1 MSDTYLKIYD
11 NDEFAQ
17 FVIKF
22 EHDTDLI
29 RNMSKEQWEVYKAS
43 KPEYE
48 GQSKEQV
55 IINRRRTVKYVL
67 SQSGITEISISENI
81 PDTLSKME
89 SKLQRINDQYELIQR
104 KKQIIRLLENHEK
117 YSDLVSAIKATQTL
131 RDYNALLPLIKDAVT
146 ELERE
151 SREKIIEQ
159 RKKWEKEFEASKVHH
174 NKNQFIN
181 SLNKSWNKELISRIN
196 KLETLADC
204 EMIEPEVIAAM
215 EQDDIKRRNLMRS
228 RLNKYGITEETDPE
242 LFDNTVSFSTFQ
254 FQLKKTIRDKL
265 KDIFENLMKFRPK
278 NLDDDIYIRS
288 IDKRNYTE
296 NRNPNVFDI
305 VELDIGIIYGSN
317 IEEKMQFVK
326 DEQKEIIKYCYFKIF
341 ERYANTYGDILFPI
355 RYIKP
360 TVYQASG
367 IKATDTVNL
376 CIIFELKTAKKNNQG
391 E

>member
-159 RKKWEKEFEASKVHH
+159 RKKWEKEFEASKVH
-174 NKNQFIN
+174 
-181 SLNKSWNKELISRIN
+181 L
-196 KLETLADC
+196 
-204 EMIEPEVIAAM
+204 
-215 EQDDIKRRNLMRS
+215 
-228 RLNKYGITEETDPE
+228 
-242 LFDNTVSFSTFQ
+242 
-254 FQLKKTIRDKL
+254 
-265 KDIFENLMKFRPK
+265 
-278 NLDDDIYIRS
+278 
-288 IDKRNYTE
+288 
-296 NRNPNVFDI
+296 
-305 VELDIGIIYGSN
+305 
-317 IEEKMQFVK
+317 
-326 DEQKEIIKYCYFKIF
+326 
-341 ERYANTYGDILFPI
+341 
-355 RYIKP
+355 
-360 TVYQASG
+360 
-367 IKATDTVNL
+367 
-376 CIIFELKTAKKNNQG
+376 
-391 E
+391 